1 MKRFT
6 GPGER
11 EMQPDWYPAWRDE
24 AFEQLIAK
32 NARLAK
38 DFRLGSWSR
47 YDYDLT
53 AGKLLFS
60 DRSGVKVV
68 SEIQVAGS
76 TSAKAGNWLWA
87 WANSIWP
94 SEFITDAQS
103 ARSFGEKH
111 GIGELTQDY
120 VTDEDLNALGWE
132 LTSAAARICNACGAY
147 RSPSDEGVGLY
158 LILKNISW
166 AS

>member
-53 AGKLLFS
+53 G
-60 DRSGVKVV
+60 R
-68 SEIQVAGS
+68 
-76 TSAKAGNWLWA
+76 KAAVLRPEWSQGRFGNPGCGLYQRQGWQL
-87 WANSIWP
+87 
-94 SEFITDAQS
+94 
-103 ARSFGEKH
+103 
-111 GIGELTQDY
+111 
-120 VTDEDLNALGWE
+120 ALG
-132 LTSAAARICNACGAY
+132 LGQFDLAF
-147 RSPSDEGVGLY
+147 GVH
-158 LILKNISW
+158 N
-166 AS
+166 